1 MTYSL
6 TTKTVS
12 SRPLLCLFVFFLAHA
27 NIVNSYIS
35 KSSLILRPLPSFL
48 LLLPSWLQA
57 TESRVW
63 GQVSKSTVDLQDKGG
78 LHTFNNPIMMVQTS
92 FCFSTYVVITPVTIH
107 SSCSTAEMAMQQEL
121 SRSYTWILLKRL
133 LRKLCHLS
141 NRDNYCGH
149 ELLKCHLNQSFFF
162 FLRC

>member
-1 MTYSL
+1 M
-6 TTKTVS
+6 
-12 SRPLLCLFVFFLAHA
+12 
-27 NIVNSYIS
+27 
-35 KSSLILRPLPSFL
+35 
-48 LLLPSWLQA
+48 
-57 TESRVW
+57 W

-92 FCFSTYVVITPVTIH
+92 FCFYTYVVITPVTIH
-107 SSCSTAEMAMQQEL
+107 ISCSTAEMAMQQEP

-162 FLRC
+162 CAARSSGFTTHKLLLLQTLYIYMNFAVETQYPLNILIGYLLYI